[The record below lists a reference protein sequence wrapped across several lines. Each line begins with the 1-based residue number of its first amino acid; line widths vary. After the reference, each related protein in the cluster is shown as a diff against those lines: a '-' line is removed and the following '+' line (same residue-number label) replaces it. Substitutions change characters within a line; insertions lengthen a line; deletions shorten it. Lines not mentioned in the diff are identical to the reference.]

1 MTRIRGWQMALVM
14 ALLTLGAAA
23 PASAEWFADLYVG
36 AAIYADPTIK
46 TEVQTDVGSA
56 SRQTT
61 RAEADTDVTFGGRF
75 GYWLEGLSWLGF
87 AADVSYFEPEYT
99 PQGGS
104 GALIKAK
111 LRVVPIT
118 PLVMLRLPLLQSP
131 EYPAGRLQPY
141 VGAGPGFFVL
151 DTTVR
156 VLSGLGP
163 EHVSE
168 TGVDIGADLRAGVAW
183 SFTPNWAVFGEY
195 RFTHFSVSPS
205 RNTSGGRISTEFDID
220 TNSFLAGV
228 SFRWR

>member
-1 MTRIRGWQMALVM
+1 MTCIRGWQMAMGIAV
-14 ALLTLGAAA
+14 LTLGAAG

-36 AAIYADPTIK
+36 DAIYTDPTIQ
-46 TEVQTDVGSA
+46 TDVQTAVGSA

-75 GYWLEGLSWLGF
+75 GYWLDALPWLGF

-104 GALIKAK
+104 GALFKAK
-111 LRVVPIT
+111 LQVVPIP

-141 VGAGPGFFVL
+141 VGAGPGFFVH

-156 VLSGLGP
+156 VLSGIGP
-163 EHVSE
+163 ERVSE
-168 TGVDIGADLRAGVAW
+168 TSMDIGADLRAGVAW
-183 SFTPNWAVFGEY
+183 NFTPNWAVFGEY
-195 RFTHFSVSPS
+195 RFTHFSASPS
-205 RNTSGGRISTEFDID
+205 RNTSGGRISTDFDID
-220 TNSFLAGV
+220 TNSFLAGI
-228 SFRWR
+228 SDRWR